1 MKTAAKTKIFLVE
14 DEMIFQEML
23 STFLKEKFGYQLE
36 AFSTGQECLSN
47 LYKNPDIVL
56 LDYNLLDQTGLEI
69 LKEIKSVNPDIH
81 VLLISGQKNI
91 PVAVD
96 TLKYGAY
103 DYVTKGDKLFD
114 QVPQKIQE
122 MMRLSEAFEARKR
135 KRVARTMAL
144 SAAIALVGSFGIYQ
158 WLIA

>member
-14 DEMIFQEML
+14 DELIFQEML
-23 STFLKEKFGYQLE
+23 SRFLVEKFGYQVE
-36 AFSTGQECLSN
+36 TFSTGQECIQN

-69 LKEIKSVNPDIH
+69 LKEIKSINSDIH

-96 TLKYGAY
+96 TLKYGAF
-103 DYVTKGDKLFD
+103 DYVVKGDKLFE

-122 MMRLSEAFEARKR
+122 MMRLSEAFEVRKR
-135 KRVARTMAL
+135 KRVARAMAL
-144 SAAIALVGSFGIYQ
+144 SALIAMAGSFGLYQ